1 MIHSGFVSV
10 QDGQLYYEVA
20 GEGPPVVLL
29 HGFSLDTRMWD
40 AQVSTLAQIYTVIRY
55 DRRGFGRSSLPV
67 APYSHVADLH
77 TLLAHLQLSKAALV
91 GLSRGGSV
99 SLEFALTYPAQVEM
113 LVLVDSVLGGY
124 RWSDEYRALDKTVWD
139 TARTQGVAAGKAAW
153 IAHPIFAPALEQAAV
168 GEQFR
173 AMVKAYTGWHFL
185 NRDLDQRLDPPAA
198 QRLSEIHC
206 PTLVVVG
213 ERDLPDFQQ
222 ITDLLHTGITS
233 AQKVVLP
240 GVGHLASM
248 EAAAQ
253 FTELLTQE
261 WWKQDVCTMNSVI

>member
-1 MIHSGFVSV
+1 MMHSGFVSV

-20 GEGPPVVLL
+20 GEGPAVVLL

-40 AQVSTLAQIYTVIRY
+40 AQMAALTQSYTVIRY
-55 DRRGFGRSSLPV
+55 DRRGFGRSTLPV

-77 TLLAHLQLSKAALV
+77 TLLAHLQISKAALV

-99 SLEFALTYPAQVEM
+99 ALEFALTYPTQVEA

-139 TARTQGVAAGKAAW
+139 TARTQGIAAGKAAW
-153 IAHPIFAPALEQAAV
+153 IAHPIFTPVLEQAAV
-168 GEQFR
+168 GAQFR
-173 AMVKAYTGWHFL
+173 MMVEEYTGWHFL

-213 ERDLPDFQQ
+213 GRDLPDFQQ
-222 ITDLLHTGITS
+222 ITDLLYSGITG

-248 EAAAQ
+248 EAAAP
-253 FTELLTQE
+253 FNELVGAFLAQPGA
-261 WWKQDVCTMNSVI
+261 

>member
-1 MIHSGFVSV
+1 MRDADFITVP
-10 QDGQLYYEVA
+10 DGQLYYEVTGTGA
-20 GEGPPVVLL
+20 PVVLL

-40 AQVSTLAQIYTVIRY
+40 AQVQPLAQTHTVIRY
-55 DRRGFGRSSLPV
+55 DRRGFGRASLPV

-77 TLLAHLQLSKAALV
+77 GLLAHLQISNTALV

-99 SLEFALTYPAQVEM
+99 ALEFALTYPAQVEA

-124 RWSDEYRALDKTVWD
+124 RWSDEYRALDKTVWE
-139 TARTQGVAAGKAAW
+139 TARTQGVDAGKTAW
-153 IAHPIFAPALEQAAV
+153 IAHPIFAPALEQAAI

-173 AMVKAYTGWHFL
+173 AMVQDYTGWHFL
-185 NRDLDQRLDPPAA
+185 NRDPDQRLDPPAA
-198 QRLSEIHC
+198 QRLHEIHC

-222 ITDLLHTGITS
+222 IADLLHTGIVG

-248 EAAAQ
+248 EATAPC
-253 FTELLTQE
+253 TELLGAFLAHPAQA
-261 WWKQDVCTMNSVI
+261 

>member
-1 MIHSGFVSV
+1 MIHSDFVSV
-10 QDGQLYYEVA
+10 PDGQIYYESA

-40 AQVSTLAQIYTVIRY
+40 AQMAALTQAYTVIRY
-55 DRRGFGRSSLPV
+55 DRRGFGRSALPV
-67 APYSHVADLH
+67 APYSHAADLH
-77 TLLAHLQLSKAALV
+77 TLLAHLQIPKVALI

-99 SLEFALTYPAQVEM
+99 SLDFALTHPTQVTK

-124 RWSDEYRALDKTVWD
+124 RWSDEYRALDKMVWE
-139 TARTQGVAAGKAAW
+139 TARTQGVAAGKVAW
-153 IAHPIFAPALEQAAV
+153 VAHPIFAPALTQPAV
-168 GEQFR
+168 AESFR
-173 AMVKAYTGWHFL
+173 AMVNDYTGWHFL

-213 ERDLPDFQQ
+213 ELDLPDFQQ
-222 ITDLLHTGITS
+222 IADLLHTGIPG

-253 FTELLTQE
+253 FTELL
-261 WWKQDVCTMNSVI
+261 CTFLSSHADE

>member
-1 MIHSGFVSV
+1 MRDADFVTV
-10 QDGQLYYEVA
+10 PDGRLYYEVT
-20 GEGPPVVLL
+20 GTGSPVVLL

-40 AQVSTLAQIYTVIRY
+40 AQVQPLAQTHTVIRY
-55 DRRGFGRSSLPV
+55 DRRGFGRASLPV
-67 APYSHVADLH
+67 APYAHVADLH
-77 TLLAHLQLSKAALV
+77 GLLAHLQISRAALV

-99 SLEFALTYPAQVEM
+99 ALEFALTYPAQVEK

-124 RWSDEYRALDKTVWD
+124 RWSDEYRALDKTVWE

-153 IAHPIFAPALEQAAV
+153 IAHPIFAPALEQPAV
-168 GEQFR
+168 GEHVR
-173 AMVKAYTGWHFL
+173 AMVEDYTGWHFL
-185 NRDLDQRLDPPAA
+185 NRDPDQRLDPPAA

-206 PTLVVVG
+206 PTLIVVG

-222 ITDLLHTGITS
+222 ITDLLHTGIAG

-248 EAAAQ
+248 EAAGP
-253 FTELLTQE
+253 FTELVRTFLAR
-261 WWKQDVCTMNSVI
+261 SGA